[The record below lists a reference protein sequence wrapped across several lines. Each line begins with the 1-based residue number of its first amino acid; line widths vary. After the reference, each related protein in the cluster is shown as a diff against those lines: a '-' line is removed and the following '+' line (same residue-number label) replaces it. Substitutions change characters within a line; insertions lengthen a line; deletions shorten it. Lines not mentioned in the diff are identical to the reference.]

1 MTDEIL
7 ESGQGAGS
15 EGTTNSNA
23 SQPAG
28 DERPSQFNADELLVQ
43 LRATIKEE
51 VGKATQS
58 TKDKRFSEI
67 EKKLG
72 DFQPVLERVGALMK
86 DGKSFDEAQ
95 REIEWDE
102 MRKAVFGGQAQP
114 SAEQSTGNTPPPAVD
129 VAKAFAMVGLDL
141 NDPQV
146 SVAMK
151 KNFQTEDEAIAAG
164 VRLSKQLA
172 SSPAPTPAQGA
183 AMQGGQP
190 QADNVEEK
198 TQKYIQDVQAARGN
212 ATKIRQLREQAVKDG
227 VPTWNIDFS

>member
-183 AMQGGQP
+183 AMQGGQSP
-190 QADNVEEK
+190 QEDVASLTTEYQEK
-198 TQKYIQDVQAARGN
+198 MVTAQGNPSLARSIK
-212 ATKIRQLREQAVKDG
+212 AEYAKKG
-227 VPTWNIDFS
+227 VPVDAVVFH